1 MPAREQIATERI
13 TIRAFVESD
22 AQDLYEYLS
31 DPQIYRYEP
40 GEPIH
45 LEQAQIY
52 AVEMA
57 NNDHFW
63 AVELKSEKKVIGQLY
78 FSQQEPEY
86 LMTWELG
93 YRMSPKYQHQ
103 GFGSE
108 AAQALIDYGF
118 RELHVHR
125 VVAYCH
131 PDNVASWKLL
141 EKIGFR
147 WEGLLRKNIYFRKD
161 EDGNPLWRDSYAYA
175 RLEEKFEANIGKE
188 K

>member
-1 MPAREQIATERI
+1 MTARGHIHTERL
-13 TIRAFVESD
+13 TIRAFSKTD

-31 DPQIYRYEP
+31 DPLIYRYEP

-45 LEQAQIY
+45 QEQAQNY
-52 AVEMA
+52 ARDMA
-57 NNDHFW
+57 NKDHFW

-78 FSQQEPEY
+78 FSQQEPEH
-86 LMTWELG
+86 LRTWEFG
-93 YRMSPKYQHQ
+93 YRISPKYQKQ
-103 GFGSE
+103 GYGSE

-118 RELHVHR
+118 QELHIHR

-147 WEGLLRKNIYFRKD
+147 REGLLRKNVYFRKD
-161 EDGNPLWRDSYAYA
+161 EAGNPLWWDSYAYA
-175 RLEEKFEANIGKE
+175 RLEEKYEINKGDLK
-188 K
+188 